1 MTKGSAMYDLSGKV
15 AIVTGASRPKG
26 IGRATALR
34 LAREGADVAI
44 ADYGRAG
51 GFADHPDYE
60 HLGRAEQM
68 DVVVGEIQ
76 ALGRRAV
83 AIPVDVTQRSE
94 VEAMV
99 ATAVAELGRLD
110 ILVNNAGV
118 GLSGPLI
125 DYPEESWDRTLAVN
139 AKGPFLCAQ
148 AAARVMIA
156 QGDGG
161 RIVTTASQAGKTGFP
176 NLGAYTASKFAVV
189 GMTQV
194 LGLELAPHGI
204 NVNCVC
210 PGTVDTDLM
219 APGIAMMAE
228 LHGSDEV
235 KARELMAARIP
246 LGRLE
251 TGDDVANLIVWLCS
265 DQGGYLTGQ
274 ALNVTGGQEMH

>member
-1 MTKGSAMYDLSGKV
+1 MYDLSGKV

-34 LAREGADVAI
+34 LAREGADVVI
-44 ADYGRAG
+44 ADYGRPG

-60 HLGRAEQM
+60 HLGRSDEM
-68 DVVVGEIQ
+68 DAVVSEIE
-76 ALGRRAV
+76 ALGRRSV
-83 AIPVDVTQRSE
+83 AIAVDVTQRAE

-99 ATAVAELGRLD
+99 ATTVAELGRVD

-118 GLSGPLI
+118 GLGGPLI

-148 AAARVMIA
+148 AAARVMIE

-194 LGLELAPHGI
+194 LGLELAPHRI

-219 APGIAMMAE
+219 APGIAMMAA
-228 LHGSDEV
+228 LHGSDEA

>member
-1 MTKGSAMYDLSGKV
+1 MYDLDGKV

-51 GFADHPDYE
+51 GFADHPDYDQ
-60 HLGRAEQM
+60 LGQRDQM
-68 DVVVGEIQ
+68 EAVADEVR
-76 ALGRRAV
+76 ALGRKSV
-83 AIPVDVTQRSE
+83 AIPVDVTDRAE
-94 VEAMV
+94 VGAMV
-99 ATAVAELGRLD
+99 ATAVRELGRLD

-118 GLSGPLI
+118 GLGGPLI
-125 DYPEESWDRTLAVN
+125 DYPEESWDRTLGVN
-139 AKGPFLCAQ
+139 AKGPFLCSQ
-148 AAARVMIA
+148 AAARVMIE

-176 NLGAYTASKFAVV
+176 NLGAYCASKFAVV

-194 LGLELAPHGI
+194 LGLELAPYRI

-219 APGIAMMAE
+219 AQGIANFAE
-228 LHGSDEV
+228 TLGVDEA

-265 DQGGYLTGQ
+265 EQGGYLTGQ